1 MEIINVIGSF
11 FSGKEFAIPLWEV
24 IVFVLVISLCLL
36 FGRNR
41 LGLIISYS
49 FVFYWGFI
57 SNMTHFSNMLSH
69 NSWGMPLYIFSG
81 FLMFIVAITGFFV
94 ESKDG

>member
-1 MEIINVIGSF
+1 MEILNAVSSF
-11 FSGKEFAIPLWEV
+11 LSEKEFAIPLWEV
-24 IVFVLVISLCLL
+24 IVFVIVISLCLL

-49 FVFYWGFI
+49 FVFYWGFV
-57 SNMTHFSNMLSH
+57 SNMTHFSEMLSH